1 MPASLQLCLP
11 RQYSVDLHWRAI
23 WLVVLRKCRY
33 KSVATTLFL
42 SERSVRRYCELYR
55 LTGAVEPTK
64 YRHGPK
70 KLLNDNEMIIVI
82 HKHNHDI
89 KQAKYVFGRNSR
101 KTVLLN
107 WDYVHVSTICRTV
120 QYLGFTRKKLQ
131 HIALQC
137 DDNLRGKFM
146 AEIST
151 FEPAMS
157 VWVDESGHNRI
168 WSQQKE
174 HN

>member
-1 MPASLQLCLP
+1 MP
-11 RQYSVDLHWRAI
+11 RQYSVDLRWRAI
-23 WLVVLRKCRY
+23 WLVVLRKCSYR
-33 KSVATTLFL
+33 SVATTLFL

-82 HKHNHDI
+82 HMISNKPSMYLEEI
-89 KQAKYVFGRNSR
+89 QEKLFYLTG
-101 KTVLLN
+101 T
-107 WDYVHVSTICRTV
+107 YVHVSTICRTV

-151 FEPAMS
+151 FDPAMI
-157 VWVDESGHNRI
+157 VWVDESGHNRKNTI
-168 WSQQKE
+168 RNYGYSIVVCQQ
-174 HN
+174 